1 MANFTYNPTAS
12 LSTSDGITVGKS
24 QTGLGAN
31 AKVLFDD
38 VIALSTTLD
47 LAPLLVEMANPIWAI
62 MVASGD
68 GAKLKFDGLASFTS
82 KAYKMFQLELTPNSP
97 GPSGLLDL
105 EIETNSVASQRI
117 RFMAVGD
124 PD

>member
-1 MANFTYNPTAS
+1 MANFTYAPTAS
-12 LSTSDGITVGKS
+12 LSTSDGISVGKS

-38 VIALSTTLD
+38 VVALSTTLD
-47 LAPLLVEMANPIWAI
+47 LAPLLLQMANPIWAI
-62 MVASGD
+62 MLASGD
-68 GAKLKFDGLASFTS
+68 GAKLKFDGAATFTV
-82 KAYKMFQLELTPNSP
+82 KAFKMMLLELTPNSP

-105 EIETNSVASQRI
+105 EIETNSVAVQRI